1 MPPRQPFGITMR
13 LFIFG
18 LRGTAMFNL
27 SLTACSFIIKK
38 NNTRNVD
45 KIFSLNS
52 SIRGFHEEEE
62 FCFNDAIELF
72 ADFFGSYAE
81 IVTDVGKQQTFS
93 CECDLSFRDE
103 TEGFRLLY
111 AKVFSGIYGSS
122 SDIIDANTKKVKFS
136 KSSTDIDTRPFYVFV
151 IVPKDSE
158 EVTVQKGMLIF
169 QNVGQFGIKTITT
182 DYMQAHFS
190 GNWGITL
197 KCRTIAPDLF
207 IKKVIRRDN
216 IKKLV
221 MVKNMKS
228 TDRSDNIGIGYGK
241 EVREIADLNFSEAL
255 WDKMFDK
262 IRWVAGSRYNLFEFE
277 NKEYNTLKVVVDI
290 GGRNRKIDL
299 HNLDNLSIIE
309 AIPDEIRMAD
319 GHPNRD
325 MLIEYFKQVAA
336 EYLKEMVLQIS

>member
-1 MPPRQPFGITMR
+1 
-13 LFIFG
+13 
-18 LRGTAMFNL
+18 MFNL

-38 NNTRNVD
+38 TNSRKMD

-52 SIRGFHEEEE
+52 PIQGCHEEKE
-62 FCFNDAIELF
+62 FYFNDVIDLF
-72 ADFFGSYAE
+72 AQFFDSCKE
-81 IVTDVGKQQTFS
+81 MITDAGKQQTFS
-93 CECDLSFRDE
+93 CECNPSFQDE

-111 AKVFSGIYGSS
+111 AKVLSGIYGSS
-122 SDIIDANTKKVKFS
+122 SDIVDADTKKVKFN

-158 EVTVQKGMLIF
+158 KVTVQKGMLIF

-182 DYMQAHFS
+182 DYMQAYFS
-190 GNWGITL
+190 TNFGITL

-216 IKKLV
+216 IKKFI

-228 TDRSDNIGIGYGK
+228 SDRADNIAIGYGK
-241 EVREIADLNFSEAL
+241 EVREIADLNFSETL

-262 IRWVAGSRYNLFEFE
+262 IRWVAGGQYNLFEFE
-277 NKEYNTLKVVVDI
+277 NKKYDTLKVVVDI

-319 GHPNRD
+319 GHPNRN